1 MKAVIQRVKEASVQ
15 VHGKVFS
22 KIGNGLL
29 TLLGIAKGD
38 SEEQLKRIIEKIIHL
53 RIFEDP
59 QGKMN
64 LSLKDKGFEHL
75 IISQFTLLADCSK
88 GKRPSFLS
96 AESSLRAIDLYKKG
110 IQYSKEEGIRT
121 EEGVF
126 GADMKINL
134 VNDGPATFIIEI

>member
-15 VHGKVFS
+15 VQGEIIS

-29 TLLGIAKGD
+29 TFLGIAKDD
-38 SEEQLKRIIEKIIHL
+38 SEGQLKRLIEKIIHL
-53 RIFEDP
+53 RIFEDSD
-59 QGKMN
+59 GKMN
-64 LSLKDKGFEHL
+64 LSLKDKEFEHL

-96 AESSLRAIDLYKKG
+96 AENPSIAISLYKMG
-110 IQYSKEEGIRT
+110 IQYSQEKGIKT
-121 EEGVF
+121 VGGVF
-126 GADMKINL
+126 GADMKINV